1 MNSTCNQMEELSSS
15 IFLRCTLIFTLSSC
29 AILIPMTI
37 AASHSLWFSKS
48 ASLFHLNL
56 RIILQL
62 HLIGFLIHATGR
74 FALHFIDLYNYFML
88 DPCTMIP
95 NVWRCF
101 WLRFI
106 YAVGLWITS
115 TTVVPLVMER
125 WMATKYS
132 NRYEHKGV
140 AVGLV
145 FVVVQCLVCSIHLVV
160 LYSGSKIEGVVMP
173 YCMVARDSKVNVGE
187 INGFATVVVQL
198 FARLIFQYLYK
209 VNGKLRK
216 KQLES
221 TLSNRFQLEQNLML
235 DHHDFLVYFL
245 FFRVM
250 DILKVFA
257 NISTI
262 YLSIHA
268 FSFMAVLSLKEHVAS
283 PIYFSLVEI
292 NSSYPIYG
300 IISILIMW
308 NMLEKNRRK
317 VNDNLQTHVNST
329 WQGDYQHF
337 RVSEL
342 KTGK

>member
-145 FVVVQCLVCSIHLVV
+145 FVVVQ
-160 LYSGSKIEGVVMP
+160 
-173 YCMVARDSKVNVGE
+173 
-187 INGFATVVVQL
+187 
-198 FARLIFQYLYK
+198 
-209 VNGKLRK
+209 KLRK